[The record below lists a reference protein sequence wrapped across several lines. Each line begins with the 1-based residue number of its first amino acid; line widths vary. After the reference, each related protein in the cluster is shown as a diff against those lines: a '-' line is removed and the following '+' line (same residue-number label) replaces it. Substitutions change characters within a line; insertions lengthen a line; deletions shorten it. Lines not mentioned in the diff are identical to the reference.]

1 MRFGFGLCCATA
13 MLTRC
18 AEAEVMQNH
27 HTLEDYEHTMSIRG
41 MPSALRETEDGTS
54 KERNPEFD
62 RQVCGH
68 PTKLQGV

>member
-1 MRFGFGLCCATA
+1 MRFGFGFGLCSTLLYGTA
-13 MLTRC
+13 
-18 AEAEVMQNH
+18 AEVMQNH

>member
-1 MRFGFGLCCATA
+1 MVRFGFAALATVCG
-13 MLTRC
+13 R
-18 AEAEVMQNH
+18 VMQNH

>member
-1 MRFGFGLCCATA
+1 MRFGFGLCC
-13 MLTRC
+13 C
-18 AEAEVMQNH
+18 AAALNACQAEVMQNH

-68 PTKLQGV
+68 RTKLQGV